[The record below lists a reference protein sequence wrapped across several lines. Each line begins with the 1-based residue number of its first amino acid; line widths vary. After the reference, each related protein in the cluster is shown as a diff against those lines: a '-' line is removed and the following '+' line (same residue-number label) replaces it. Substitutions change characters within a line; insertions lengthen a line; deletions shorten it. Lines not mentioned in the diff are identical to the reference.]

1 MSKCHPK
8 CQIDEPNSVQPPRTV
23 LGPRNGVQVQVD
35 AETVFTRPFKDAKDI
50 SANERSALF
59 PRCRLETRPL
69 FAEAMSNTHFQQTF
83 GKKGSPGQTSIAQKG
98 MGKRIQFNPAPAISA
113 KSCSV
118 YK

>member
-8 CQIDEPNSVQPPRTV
+8 CQIDEPNRVQSPRTV

-50 SANERSALF
+50 STNERSALF
-59 PRCRLETRPL
+59 PRSL
-69 FAEAMSNTHFQQTF
+69 FTEAMSNTHFQQTL
-83 GKKGSPGQTSIAQKG
+83 GKKGSPGQTSIAQYG

-113 KSCSV
+113 MSCSV

>member
-8 CQIDEPNSVQPPRTV
+8 CQIDEPNSVQSPRTV

-69 FAEAMSNTHFQQTF
+69 FDTHFQQTL
-83 GKKGSPGQTSIAQKG
+83 GKKGSPGQTSIAQYG